1 MAIGEAQKLEAQE
14 KRARIRAFMARNG
27 LGALVLGRQNN
38 FAWATGGGVNWVNTA
53 TDLGAA
59 SLVYAASGK
68 AYALTQNIE
77 VPRFENEEGLK
88 ELGFEVVPHRWWEGN
103 SAKQAVLEALL
114 SGEGAKVGADF
125 PLEGA
130 ENLAPL
136 LARERWNLTSH
147 EAQRFRELGRL
158 ACEALEI
165 ATAEVKPGMSEW
177 EIAGRL
183 AQECFSRSLLAPV
196 TLVATD
202 ERIWQYR
209 HPVPT
214 SKKLEKYAMLVVC
227 ARNGGLIA
235 SCTRL
240 VHFGALTPELAK
252 RHAAVQRIDA
262 VFNLATKPGAFIS
275 EVFKQG
281 LAQYAREGFP
291 DEWQLHHQGG
301 ATGYEAR
308 DYVGTP
314 DSSETALEWQAFAWN
329 PSITGTKS
337 EDTILVSNEKGI
349 EILTQSPNSKW
360 PSTNVEIEGLGDIR
374 RPDILVL

>member
-1 MAIGEAQKLEAQE
+1 MAVGETQKLETQE
-14 KRARIRAFMARNG
+14 KNARIRAFMERNG
-27 LGALVLGRQNN
+27 LHALVLGRQNN

-53 TDLGAA
+53 AELGAA
-59 SLVYAASGK
+59 TLVYTASGK
-68 AYALTQNIE
+68 TYALTQNIE
-77 VPRFENEEGLK
+77 IPRFEQEEGLK
-88 ELGFEVVPHRWWEGN
+88 ELGFEVVSHNWWEGN
-103 SAKQAVLEALL
+103 SAKHAILQDLL
-114 SGEGAKVGADF
+114 GGEGVKVGTDF
-125 PLEGA
+125 PLEGS

-136 LARERWNLTSH
+136 LARERWSLTSH
-147 EAQRFRELGRL
+147 EVQRFRELGRQ
-158 ACEALEI
+158 ASEALEI

-214 SKKLEKYAMLVVC
+214 SKKLEKYVMLVVC
-227 ARNGGLIA
+227 ARSGGLVA

-240 VHFGALTPELAK
+240 AHFGTLTAELAK

-262 VFNLATKPGAFIS
+262 VFNLATRPGVAIG

-281 LAQYAREGFP
+281 LAQYAREGFS

-308 DYVGTP
+308 DYVGTFN
-314 DSSETALEWQAFAWN
+314 SSETALDWQAFAWN

-337 EDTILVSNEKGI
+337 EDTILVSSEKGM
-349 EILTQSPNSKW
+349 EILTQSSASKW
-360 PSTNVEIEGLGDIR
+360 PSTNVEIEGLGTMR